1 MTADTVHRHA
11 VHRQRG
17 AIGHGRVHVRALG
30 EPRSGVPLDVVSA
43 GTHVV
48 EGQPMGMRT
57 RAALASI
64 PALGD
69 LAVSGHRSKQLSP
82 EHLARADLVVA
93 MEADH
98 VRFVRRHHPEAARRC
113 ATLRRLC
120 LDLRPATTR
129 WTPGSAALGLA
140 DVPLDPTEDVAD
152 PAGGDVDVYVAC
164 ANELWLLTEQLDPAL
179 CERQS
184 GDPAQPGPGDL
195 ETRSASRRTPSA
207 S

>member
-1 MTADTVHRHA
+1 MTTETARIVTLCTGNAARSVMA
-11 VHRQRG
+11 AFMLEQWGVETG
-17 AIGHGRVHVRALG
+17 VAL
-30 EPRSGVPLDVVSA
+30 EVVSA

-82 EHLARADLVVA
+82 DHLAWADLVVA

-98 VRFVRRHHPEAARRC
+98 VRFVRRHHPESALRC
-113 ATLRRLC
+113 ATLRRLSA
-120 LDLRPATTR
+120 DLA
-129 WTPGSAALGLA
+129 PGDDPLGSRIDALGLR
-140 DVPLDPTEDVAD
+140 DVPVDPSEDVAD

-164 ANELWLLTEQLDPAL
+164 ANELWLLTEQL
-179 CERQS
+179 
-184 GDPAQPGPGDL
+184 
-195 ETRSASRRTPSA
+195 TRRL
-207 S
+207 